1 MNEHKK
7 NPPKKKCKTL
17 PVVLVE
23 WPRKDNEVVRIEL
36 TDYKG
41 RKGLNIRVW
50 FRAEGA
56 PLRPTRIGIWLPLER
71 LSQVRKGL
79 RKAKEIAAEL
89 GLIEQETSS

>member
-7 NPPKKKCKTL
+7 NNAKRKRKRL
-17 PVVLVE
+17 PVLLVE
-23 WPRKDNEVVRIEL
+23 WPRKSNEVIRIEL

-50 FRAEGA
+50 FRAEGGD
-56 PLRPTRIGIWLPLER
+56 LRPTRVGIWLPLER

-79 RKAKEIAAEL
+79 RKAEKIAVEL
-89 GLIEQETSS
+89 GLVGLPVE